1 MTLRLPCCR
10 SLWHL
15 WLVGMEVTAPA
26 CESAWME
33 AVWGGCSA
41 VVGEMDED
49 VDQGLDLSA
58 IRAAP
63 VKPVHH

>member
-1 MTLRLPCCR
+1 MTLAASTVRR
-10 SLWHL
+10 GFLWI
-15 WLVGMEVTAPA
+15 
-26 CESAWME
+26 
-33 AVWGGCSA
+33 CSA

-49 VDQGLDLSA
+49 MDQGLDLSA